1 MDIDF
6 DGVYRP
12 YWEHTIYIPNAV
24 YKADHAKQIAEECG
38 GCTVYYAVGGNWVEP
53 NGNLIAEPVTIV
65 QALTRLAAAPKS
77 FYAMHRELRSA
88 GEQAVLITRR
98 QLDANL

>member
-1 MDIDF
+1 MVNDF
-6 DGVYRP
+6 DGVYRH

-24 YKADHAKQIAEECG
+24 YKDGHAKLIASECG
-38 GCTVYYAVGGNWVEP
+38 GCTVHYAVGGNWVEP
-53 NGNLIAEPVTIV
+53 NGNLISEPVTLV
-65 QALTRLAAAPKS
+65 QAITSSMSTPLS
-77 FYAMHRELRSA
+77 FYALHRELRSA

>member
-24 YKADHAKQIAEECG
+24 YEADHAKQYDIDLETGREGRWSWA
-38 GCTVYYAVGGNWVEP
+38 
-53 NGNLIAEPVTIV
+53 IV
-65 QALTRLAAAPKS
+65 KI
-77 FYAMHRELRSA
+77 F
-88 GEQAVLITRR
+88 
-98 QLDANL
+98 